1 MHSELLCQV
10 EALIFCATEP
20 ITPEELKRCLCETY
34 DATISDEDITV
45 ALEALRQRYDQPM
58 YAFGLCA
65 LAGGY
70 QFMTKPDFQPVVQTL
85 LRQNSKK
92 RLSPSALE
100 TLAIIAY
107 KQPVTKT
114 EVEQIRGVTCDYA
127 LQKLLEKELV
137 EILGK
142 AETPGRPLL
151 YGTSRRF
158 MEHFGLNS
166 LKDLP
171 TLKEVVQPKAEI
183 GNPN

>member
-1 MHSELLCQV
+1 MPAELLCQV

-20 ITPEELKRCLCETY
+20 ITPQELHRCLSVTYDPTLSEEELL
-34 DATISDEDITV
+34 S
-45 ALEALRQRYDQPM
+45 ALEALRERYQQPM
-58 YAFGLCA
+58 YSFDLCA

-70 QFMTKPDFQPVVQTL
+70 QFMTKPAFQPVVQTL

-92 RLSPSALE
+92 RLSAASLE
-100 TLAIIAY
+100 TLALIAY

-114 EVEQIRGVTCDYA
+114 ELEQIRGVTCDYA
-127 LQKLLEKELV
+127 LQKLLDKELI

-142 AETPGRPLL
+142 ADTPGRPLL

-171 TLKEVVQPKAEI
+171 TLKEIVPPKAEM
-183 GNPN
+183 GTPH